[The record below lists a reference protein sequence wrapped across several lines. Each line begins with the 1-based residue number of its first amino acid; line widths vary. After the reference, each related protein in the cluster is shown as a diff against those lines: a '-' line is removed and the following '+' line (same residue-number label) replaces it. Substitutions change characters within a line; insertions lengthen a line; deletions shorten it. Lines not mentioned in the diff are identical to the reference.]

1 MKKIIILITAL
12 FLTIASRAQVT
23 KVSLQASGL
32 TCSMCSNAINKS
44 LKTLDFTDKVEAN
57 IKNSSFDIFFKPG
70 AAVDFDMIKKK
81 VEDAGFFVASFQATL
96 RFDHVSVAND
106 THVESNGKLFHFMD
120 TKDQVMNGDITVKLL
135 DKGFVTSKLFKQNAK
150 YTSKE
155 CYKSGTTA
163 ACCEKQGLKQG
174 TRIYHVT
181 I

>member
-1 MKKIIILITAL
+1 MKKIIILITV
-12 FLTIASRAQVT
+12 FFVTVASQAQVT

-44 LKTLDFTDKVEAN
+44 LKTLDFTDKVESN
-57 IKNSSFDIFFKPG
+57 IKNSSFDIFIKPG

-81 VEDAGFFVASFQATL
+81 VEDAGFFVANFQATMH
-96 RFDHVSVAND
+96 FDHVTVAND
-106 THVESNGKLFHFMD
+106 AHVEADGKQFHFLN

-135 DKGFVTSKLFKQNAK
+135 DKGFVSSKLFKQNAK
-150 YTSKE
+150 YTLKE
-155 CYKSGTTA
+155 CYQSGTTA

>member
-1 MKKIIILITAL
+1 MKKIIVIITAL
-12 FLTIASRAQVT
+12 FLTATSRAQVV

-44 LKTLDFTDKVEAN
+44 LKTLDFTDKVESN

-96 RFDHVSVAND
+96 HFNNIPVAND
-106 THVESNGKLFHFMD
+106 THIESNGKLFHFLN
-120 TKDQVMNGDITVKLL
+120 TKDQVINGDITVKLL
-135 DKGFVTSKLFKQNAK
+135 DKGFVTSKLFKQNAG